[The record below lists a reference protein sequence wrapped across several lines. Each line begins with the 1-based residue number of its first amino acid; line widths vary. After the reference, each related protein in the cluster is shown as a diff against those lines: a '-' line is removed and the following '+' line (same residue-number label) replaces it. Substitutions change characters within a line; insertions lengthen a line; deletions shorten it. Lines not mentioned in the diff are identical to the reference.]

1 MHFNPL
7 VIVHGAFPPP
17 AARQS
22 ANKTAV
28 SGNRPLT
35 VRRLFSGLDLNL
47 SDPAASSKSYPEMR
61 LTNIPANTVA
71 ARIHKFRTRYF
82 S

>member
-7 VIVHGAFPPP
+7 VIVHGALPP
-17 AARQS
+17 AARQPS
-22 ANKTAV
+22 NKTAGSV
-28 SGNRPLT
+28 IRPLT

-47 SDPAASSKSYPEMR
+47 SNPTASSKPYPEMR
-61 LTNIPANTVA
+61 LTNIPANTA
-71 ARIHKFRTRYF
+71 AAHTHKFRTRCF